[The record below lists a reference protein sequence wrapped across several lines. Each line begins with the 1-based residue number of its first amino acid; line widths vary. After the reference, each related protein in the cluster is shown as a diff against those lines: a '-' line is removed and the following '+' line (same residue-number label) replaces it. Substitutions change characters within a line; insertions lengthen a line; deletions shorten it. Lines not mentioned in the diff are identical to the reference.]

1 MSSAQAVGN
10 DTLKSQNIFGQ
21 PLTIFGVPV
30 DREKIFTNHKGV
42 YKSRVEKRQR
52 KLIVKS
58 TFIKFFLHH
67 DETIQCLTT
76 GYSPVSAKEQMI
88 TGLAFLYFKRAL
100 FIFTEKRILHIPTR
114 FNRSP
119 RSAISQ
125 ILFEDCARIQIKG
138 RALHIQYKNGR
149 QEVFP
154 YLGRKEKK
162 KVRALIAKLSL
173 SPKEAGQLK
182 GRVYLCPSCTH
193 ILPADS
199 KSCGTCSLVFKSTF
213 KTRLFSLLVPGGGYF
228 YGRYPFV
235 GAGAALFELALIGIL
250 AIKGMEIQIGIP
262 ITLKMMIV
270 AALALLLEK
279 FIMVFHTQQ
288 LLEDFVPEKKDYAMR
303 KI

>member
-1 MSSAQAVGN
+1 MSTVQAVGD
-10 DTLKSQNIFGQ
+10 DTTQSQNIFGQ

-30 DREKIFTNHKGV
+30 DREKIFSNHKGV

-67 DETIQCLTT
+67 GETIQCLTT

-100 FIFTEKRILHIPTR
+100 FIFTDRRILHIPTR

-119 RSAISQ
+119 RSAVSQ
-125 ILFEDCARIQIKG
+125 ILFEDCARIQVKG
-138 RALHIQYKNGR
+138 RSLHIQYKNGQ

-162 KVRALIAKLSL
+162 KVRALIARLSL

-193 ILPADS
+193 ILPAGS
-199 KSCGTCSLVFKSTF
+199 KTCSTCNLAF
-213 KTRLFSLLVPGGGYF
+213 KTTFRTRLYSLLVPGGGYF
-228 YGRYPFV
+228 YGRYPV
-235 GAGAALFELALIGIL
+235 IGALAALFELALIGIL
-250 AIKGMEIQIGIP
+250 TMKGLEMHRGLP
-262 ITLKMMIV
+262 VAMNMMIIP
-270 AALALLLEK
+270 ALALLLEK
-279 FIMVFHTQQ
+279 FIMVFHTQR